1 MNDGSE
7 ARKTM
12 DDDNNAIVRSLSK
25 IPLFFGLEPHELRIV
40 LALCR
45 TVEFRQG
52 ETIFQEGDPS
62 HNMYIL
68 LSGEVYIVTDR
79 SGIIARLTSCDI
91 FGEIGLITQRT
102 RSASVLTKTDCK
114 LFRIDHL
121 EFNLLAGRQPRISAI
136 LMRNIS
142 TNLANHVV
150 RMNNAP
156 LEHIPNRND
165 QSQRAD
171 PGSQVLIDEKS

>member
-1 MNDGSE
+1 
-7 ARKTM
+7 
-12 DDDNNAIVRSLSK
+12 
-25 IPLFFGLEPHELRIV
+25 
-40 LALCR
+40 
-45 TVEFRQG
+45 
-52 ETIFQEGDPS
+52 
-62 HNMYIL
+62 MYIL
-68 LSGEVYIVTDR
+68 LSGEVYIVTER
-79 SGIIARLTSCDI
+79 SGIIARLASCDI

-102 RSASVLTKTDCK
+102 RSASALAKTDCR

-156 LEHIPNRND
+156 LEHIPNRSR
-165 QSQRAD
+165 QPQRTD
-171 PGSQVLIDEKS
+171 PGSQVLIDEKP